1 LRAANIITASEL
13 PAFGE
18 TWLDLSVVTTD
29 KRRDAKKWL
38 LTDCEICLRRQLPLK
53 RNEWIFK
60 QHLRSINSE
69 FSRINR
75 RTVFRITLCARLN
88 SRTVRRKGTGK

>member
-38 LTDCEICLRRQLPLK
+38 LTDCEICLRRQLQIK
-53 RNEWIFK
+53 RNEWIFA
-60 QHLRSINSE
+60 SSSE
-69 FSRINR
+69 S
-75 RTVFRITLCARLN
+75 V
-88 SRTVRRKGTGK
+88 G